1 MRLFINL
8 MGGLIFGLGLVIGG
22 MTNPAKIL
30 NFLDI
35 TGTWDPSLAFV
46 LGGAVVT
53 TAIGYQLVFMRSKP
67 LIGENFEVPTTSQID
82 KKLILGSFIFGTG
95 WGLVGYCP
103 GPALASLSLL
113 NPSTFL
119 FVVAMLAGMYG
130 ARVLSS

>member
-1 MRLFINL
+1 MRVIINL

-22 MTNPAKIL
+22 MTNPAKVL

-46 LGGAVVT
+46 LGGAVLT
-53 TAIGYQLVFMRSKP
+53 TAIGYRVVFVRSKP
-67 LIGENFEVPTTSQID
+67 LIGENFAVPATSHID
-82 KKLILGSFIFGTG
+82 QQLILGAFIFGTG

-119 FVVAMLAGMYG
+119 FVIAMLVGMYG
-130 ARVLSS
+130 ARVWSS